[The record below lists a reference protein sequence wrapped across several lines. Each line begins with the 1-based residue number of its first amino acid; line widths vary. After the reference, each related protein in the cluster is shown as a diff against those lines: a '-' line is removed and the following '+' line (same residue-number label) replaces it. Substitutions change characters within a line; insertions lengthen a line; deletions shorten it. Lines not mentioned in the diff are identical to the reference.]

1 MNLPEGL
8 FSPPFA
14 HRGQWNAPD
23 APENSLS
30 AFERA
35 CRSGYGIELDA
46 RLSADGEAV
55 VFHDET
61 LERMTGQQ
69 GLVGALSAPELTEI
83 PLLNGADCIPS
94 LSRTLDLVAGR
105 SMLLVEIKDPPEG
118 GALERRVAALLDAY
132 DGPASVISFEA
143 HALAWFAEHRPGRL
157 RGLDALWLSD
167 AEAGSS
173 DGRLEAAFEE
183 QLQAARPHF
192 LVLERES
199 AVGRIAAQ
207 HRAKGLPVV
216 AWTVRSVEQAAR
228 VAEHCDNYIFEGFT
242 A

>member
-14 HRGQWNAPD
+14 HRGLWRAPD

-35 CRSGYGIELDA
+35 CRSGYGIELDV
-46 RLSADGEAV
+46 RFTADGEAV

-83 PLLNGADCIPS
+83 PLLNGGDRIPS
-94 LSRTLDLVAGR
+94 LSRTLELVAGR
-105 SMLLVEIKDPPEG
+105 SMVLVEIKDPPEG
-118 GALERRVAALLDAY
+118 GALERRVAALLEAY

-143 HALAWFAEHRPGRL
+143 HSLGWFADHRPDRL
-157 RGLDALWLSD
+157 RGLDAQWLSD
-167 AEAGSS
+167 AEAASS
-173 DGRLEAAFEE
+173 DGHLEAAFDEHVRT
-183 QLQAARPHF
+183 ARPHF
-192 LVLERES
+192 LALECES

-207 HRAKGLPVV
+207 HRANGLPVV

-228 VAEHCDNYIFEGFT
+228 VAEHCDNFIFEGFT